1 MLSINPYIF
10 LNFSCL
16 IFILI
21 IGSTYLENTKIKIK
35 ENKVYTHLLLTLI
48 ISLILEIVKNILV
61 IKSLFLAKI
70 VQKLFL
76 ISIAIWNIYFLKYS
90 IIICKDK
97 KLLKSTSLLIKVLSF
112 IIILAIIVLPVFF
125 NVNNNMLINCY
136 GIAKTI
142 TEIFILFI
150 CFISTIILIR
160 NIDDINQTNEVYIII
175 FIFLIAL
182 EELVQILNPN
192 IELTSFVLSIITSL
206 IYFYLE
212 NPDLKLIAKLNLAIK
227 QSEQDRNAKNEFLSS
242 MSHEIRTPL
251 NAIVVLSECIKNES
265 TSPKI
270 KEDANSIVIASKN
283 LLDIVKGVLDIS
295 ILEAGN
301 VELTEKNYDLKAELT
316 EVLSLINTR
325 IIDKD
330 IILELKF
337 LNIIPDILYG
347 DIDKIKTIITNFLT
361 NSLKYTEK
369 GKISLIV
376 DCVNNKNYSKLIIS
390 VKDTGVG
397 IKKEHIKQIF
407 SKFQRLDKDIN
418 TSTAGIGVGLAI
430 AKSLAEILNGKIEV
444 ISTLNEGS
452 TFKLIIKQKII
463 KLKKEEP
470 SQEKENK
477 KINFRDKKIL
487 VVDDNLLNLKVASRI
502 LNNYDIYPDV
512 CTSGLECIEKLKKY
526 NYDLIFMDDMMP
538 QMSGTETLTQLK
550 NNKEFKTPVVSLTA
564 NALAGIREHYLK
576 IGFDDYLAKPID
588 RKELLKILSTY
599 LN

>member
-35 ENKVYTHLLLTLI
+35 ENKVYTHLLFTLI
-48 ISLILEIVKNILV
+48 ISLILEIVKNILI

-76 ISIAIWNIYFLKYS
+76 ISVAIWNIYFLKYN

-97 KLLKSTSLLIKVLSF
+97 KLLKSTSLLIKVLS
-112 IIILAIIVLPVFF
+112 IIITLAIIVLPVFF
-125 NVNNNMLINCY
+125 NVNNNILINCY

-212 NPDLKLIAKLNLAIK
+212 NPDLKLITKLNLAIK

-316 EVLSLINTR
+316 EVLNLINTR

-337 LNIIPDILYG
+337 LNIVPDILYG

-376 DCVNNKNYSKLIIS
+376 DCINSKNHSKLIIS

-430 AKSLAEILNGKIEV
+430 AKNLAEILNGKIDV
-444 ISTLNEGS
+444 ISTPNKGS
-452 TFKLIIKQKII
+452 TFKLIIKQKIV
-463 KLKKEEP
+463 KLKKEE
-470 SQEKENK
+470 SLQEKENK

-512 CTSGLECIEKLKKY
+512 CTSGLECLEKLKKY

-538 QMSGTETLTQLK
+538 QMSGVETLTKLK
-550 NNKEFKTPVVSLTA
+550 NDKEFKTPVVSLTA
-564 NALAGIREHYLK
+564 NAIAGMREHYLK

-588 RKELLKILSTY
+588 KKELLKILSTY